1 MNLIETLKKDVDTHP
16 VLINEWLQKVEK
28 SLTLK
33 DLKLWLS
40 QEYFVSIDFVTWFL
54 LAGTLTT
61 DLDIRIIL
69 IENVWEELG
78 EGKKENSH
86 LEILRKFLDQ
96 IGFST
101 SNLQPFPKTKEY
113 LNSMRSILS
122 TNLFMALG
130 ALGPANEYLLKKEY
144 GKMYDS
150 YQLLKNKENLPDGSF
165 FEVNLHADE
174 GHSKKLFA
182 LIEKVCNTDEKK
194 KWVLEGNLRALN
206 ARKLFYEGL
215 ITHPVSFF

>member
-1 MNLIETLKKDVDTHP
+1 MNLIETLKRDVDTHP
-16 VLINEWLQKVEK
+16 VLENEWLQKVEK
-28 SLTLK
+28 NLTLK

-40 QEYFVSIDFVTWFL
+40 QEYYVSIDFVTWFL
-54 LAGTLTT
+54 IAGTLTN
-61 DLDIRIIL
+61 DIDIRLIL

-86 LEILRKFLDQ
+86 LEILKEFLVQ
-96 IGFST
+96 IGYPVIQFT
-101 SNLQPFPKTKEY
+101 SFPKTKEY
-113 LNSMRSILS
+113 LNSMKTIISS
-122 TNLFMALG
+122 NLYMALG

-144 GKMYDS
+144 GKMYSS

-165 FEVNLHADE
+165 FEVNLNADE
-174 GHSKKLFA
+174 GHSQKLFS
-182 LIEKVCNTDEKK
+182 LIENICDTNEKM

-215 ITHPVSFF
+215 ISQEIRFF

>member
-1 MNLIETLKKDVDTHP
+1 MNLIETLKKEVETHS
-16 VLINEWLQKVEK
+16 VLKNEWLQKVEK
-28 SLTLK
+28 NLTLK

-54 LAGTLTT
+54 LAGTLTI
-61 DLDIRIIL
+61 DLEIRIVL
-69 IENVWEELG
+69 VENVWEELG

-86 LEILRKFLDQ
+86 LEILKKFLDQ
-96 IGFST
+96 IGFSF
-101 SNLQPFPKTKEY
+101 SEHQPLPKTREY
-113 LNSMRSILS
+113 LNSMKNILS

-150 YQLLKNKENLPDGSF
+150 YQILKNKENLPDGSF
-165 FEVNLHADE
+165 FEVNLIADE
-174 GHSKKLFA
+174 GHSKKLFS

-215 ITHPVSFF
+215 ISQETSFF